1 MNETYISLVS
11 SNAWDRVHLLKGIKF
26 VRCKWVNQTK
36 YAFDGSVERLMVS
49 LFAKGFPKLKELTIM
64 KHFPL
69 LPN

>member
-11 SNAWDRVHLLKGIKF
+11 SNTWDSVPILKGRKF

-36 YAFDGSVERLMVS
+36 YASDGSFERLMVS
-49 LFAKGFPKLKELTIM
+49 LFVKGFPKLKELTIM

-69 LPN
+69 FPN